1 MDGLCVGL
9 YSFRFHVSRT
19 DAVGDEARAVPTVL
33 RGKAIE
39 LVDRRGRVR
48 AQLNVSSDGE
58 VTIDAPRL
66 RRLNHPNEG
75 CCGSIA
81 SR

>member
-1 MDGLCVGL
+1 MDGLCAGL
-9 YSFRFHVSRT
+9 YSFRIHVSRT

-39 LVDRRGRVR
+39 LVDRRRRVR

-58 VTIDAPRL
+58 VIARIVPLSSRSRDETVP
-66 RRLNHPNEG
+66 
-75 CCGSIA
+75 GS
-81 SR
+81 S